1 MPTRAEHARTE
12 ATPVS
17 IALPDGQ
24 TVSGLLSAAK
34 GARAVYVLAHG
45 AGAGMAHPFLAKMS
59 TLLAERGIAVLRYQ
73 FPYMEKKSRRPDRPE
88 VAEAAVRAAVAK
100 AHELFPRL
108 PIFAGGKS
116 FGGRMTSNA
125 EAHGALAVRGIVFLG
140 FPLHPPGAP
149 ADTRAAHL
157 KDVRVPMLFLQ
168 GTNDEFAGADL
179 LKPVVRSLGKRAT
192 LHWIE
197 GANHGFHVPKSSGR
211 TDAEVMIDL
220 ADTISRWMDGV
231 LGEPPAG

>member
-1 MPTRAEHARTE
+1 MPATKAEARPIT
-12 ATPVS
+12 

-24 TVSGLLSAAK
+24 TVSGLLSAPK
-34 GARAVYVLAHG
+34 GARAVYVLSHG
-45 AGAGMAHPFLAKMS
+45 AGAGMAHPFLEKLS
-59 TLLAERGIAVLRYQ
+59 GLLSGRRIAVLRYQ

-88 VAEAAVRAAVAK
+88 VAEATVRAAVAEARK
-100 AHELFPRL
+100 LLPRL

-157 KDVRVPMLFLQ
+157 KNVAVPMLFLQ
-168 GTNDEFAGADL
+168 GTNDEFASSDL

-192 LHWIE
+192 VHWIE
-197 GANHGFHVPKSSGR
+197 GANHSFHVPKSSGR
-211 TDAEVMIDL
+211 TDADVMADL
-220 ADTISRWMDGV
+220 ADAMAAWMEDLIG
-231 LGEPPAG
+231 